1 MNTQVMQEQKSLIT
15 FKEETLNDDFSVIYE
30 VLPAYDSDEFT
41 DVRKKEVADAIAA
54 LDEKSD
60 ELNDKISKLNVDIDK
75 LTNHADGLDYAVA
88 VGCGVLCG
96 LIDSFVVGEFN
107 FDEALKKSKENV
119 SNFVEQKAEKL
130 RSKETIEKA
139 VENAKKKAEE
149 RGEKL
154 SSKDIKAL
162 KEKVSQGLEN
172 TFDKIK
178 ASDAENGTSR
188 ALQRAI
194 KKLEEAYKIPSDNLF
209 SGAGIGVD
217 ATTHHLD
224 DLAHHPTV
232 LGLVAAVAGTLFRTG
247 IFTNKDGKWAIKFAE
262 VDKKEMLEMWIPIII
277 SGILTWLLFI
287 VKSKYRDEIDE
298 KLPKPIQKLIV
309 ALAQV
314 PAAITVLTIANNWL
328 GHLASD
334 MAGSSTSAGKG
345 RDGMGIP
352 GLFVSMLKEISS
364 VPPLNLTPLPGVV
377 NEIFSN
383 ERFDMRHELA
393 LLSELGRQAIPVI
406 LGDIAVRTFYFVR
419 RLVSELKEHK
429 ELKLVN
435 WRNVIPF
442 NNRTIAR
449 MLTIESGTFM
459 AVDLADAAIRS
470 AIEAGPPITPAFW
483 SKFILKVNF
492 VGVGRFVIAVG
503 TDVGMGI
510 KRQQLIKERI
520 QYKAENN
527 MLQVAKVY
535 YLQENMWI
543 EAVDTEKAINDMC
556 SIAEKSMVYFAESWG
571 DISESL
577 NNIQNIDIDK
587 VEKNNPGLIDDLK
600 DILEWG

>member
-1 MNTQVMQEQKSLIT
+1 MQKDKTLLS
-15 FKEETLNDDFSVIYE
+15 FKEEVVDDDFVIEYE
-30 VLPAYDSDEFT
+30 VLPAHDPSSYS
-41 DVRKKEVADAIAA
+41 
-54 LDEKSD
+54 
-60 ELNDKISKLNVDIDK
+60 NDKRKEILSSISDIDKMSVELEEKIAKLNVDIDR

-96 LIDSFVVGEFN
+96 LIDSFVIGEFN
-107 FDEALKKSKENV
+107 YDESLTKSKENAKMY
-119 SNFVEQKAEKL
+119 VEQKAEKL

-139 VENAKKKAEE
+139 VENAKKKAKE

-154 SSKDIKAL
+154 SSEEIKQL
-162 KEKVSQGLEN
+162 KEKVSQSIGN

-178 ASDAENGTSR
+178 TADAENGTSK

-194 KKLEEAYKIPSDNLF
+194 KKLEEVYKIPSDNLF
-209 SGAGIGVD
+209 SGAKIGVD

-224 DLAHHPTV
+224 DLAHHPTI
-232 LGLVAAVAGTLFRTG
+232 LGLVAAVAGTLFRVG

-262 VDKKEMLEMWIPIII
+262 IDKKEMIKMWIPIIV
-277 SGILTWLLFI
+277 SGILTWLLFV
-287 VKSKYRDEIDE
+287 VKSKYKDEIDK
-298 KLPKPIQKLIV
+298 KLPKPIQKIIV

-314 PAAITVLTIANNWL
+314 PAAITILSIAKNWF

-364 VPPLNLTPLPGVV
+364 VPPLNLTPLPSVV
-377 NEIFSN
+377 NEIYSN
-383 ERFDMRHELA
+383 NRFDMRHEMA

-406 LGDIAVRTFYFVR
+406 LGDITVRTFYFVR
-419 RLVSELKEHK
+419 RLISELKEHK
-429 ELKLVN
+429 DFKLVN

-442 NNRTIAR
+442 NNRTIVR
-449 MLTIESGTFM
+449 MMTIETGTFT
-459 AVDLADAAIRS
+459 AIDLADAAIRTTIKNGS
-470 AIEAGPPITPAFW
+470 PVNPLFW
-483 SKFILKVNF
+483 KDLVLRINF

-527 MLQVAKVY
+527 MLQVTKLY

-543 EAVDTEKAINDMC
+543 EALDTEKAINDMY
-556 SIAEKSMVYFAESWG
+556 SAAEKSIIYFTESWS

-577 NNIQNIDIDK
+577 ENIQNIDIDQVK
-587 VEKNNPGLIDDLK
+587 RNNFGLIDDLK
-600 DILEWG
+600 NILEWG

>member
-1 MNTQVMQEQKSLIT
+1 LETLTLQKDKTLLS
-15 FKEETLNDDFSVIYE
+15 FKEEVVDDDFVIEYE
-30 VLPAYDSDEFT
+30 VLPAHDPSSYS
-41 DVRKKEVADAIAA
+41 
-54 LDEKSD
+54 
-60 ELNDKISKLNVDIDK
+60 NDKRKEILSSISDIDKMSVELEEKIAKLNVDIDR

-96 LIDSFVVGEFN
+96 LIDSFVIGEFN
-107 FDEALKKSKENV
+107 YDESLTKSKENAKMY
-119 SNFVEQKAEKL
+119 VEQKAEKL

-139 VENAKKKAEE
+139 VENAKKKAKE

-154 SSKDIKAL
+154 SSEEIKQL
-162 KEKVSQGLEN
+162 KEKVSQSIGN

-178 ASDAENGTSR
+178 TADAENGTSK

-194 KKLEEAYKIPSDNLF
+194 KKLEEVYKIPSDNLF
-209 SGAGIGVD
+209 SGAKIGVD

-224 DLAHHPTV
+224 DLAHHPTI
-232 LGLVAAVAGTLFRTG
+232 LGLVAAVAGTLFRVG

-262 VDKKEMLEMWIPIII
+262 IDKKEMIKMWIPIIV
-277 SGILTWLLFI
+277 SGILTWLLFV
-287 VKSKYRDEIDE
+287 VKSKYKDEIDK
-298 KLPKPIQKLIV
+298 KLPKPIQKIIV

-314 PAAITVLTIANNWL
+314 PAAITILSIAKNWF

-364 VPPLNLTPLPGVV
+364 VPPLNLTPLPSVV
-377 NEIFSN
+377 NEIYSN
-383 ERFDMRHELA
+383 NRFDMRHEMA

-406 LGDIAVRTFYFVR
+406 LGDITVRTFYFVR
-419 RLVSELKEHK
+419 RLISELKEHK
-429 ELKLVN
+429 DFKLVN

-442 NNRTIAR
+442 NNRTIVR
-449 MLTIESGTFM
+449 MMTIETGTFT
-459 AVDLADAAIRS
+459 AIDLADAAIRTTIKNGS
-470 AIEAGPPITPAFW
+470 PVNPLFW
-483 SKFILKVNF
+483 KDLVLRINF

-527 MLQVAKVY
+527 MLQVTKLY

-543 EAVDTEKAINDMC
+543 EALDTEKAINDMY
-556 SIAEKSMVYFAESWG
+556 SAAEKSIIYFTESWS

-577 NNIQNIDIDK
+577 ENIQNIDIDQVK
-587 VEKNNPGLIDDLK
+587 RNNFGLIDDLK
-600 DILEWG
+600 NILEWG